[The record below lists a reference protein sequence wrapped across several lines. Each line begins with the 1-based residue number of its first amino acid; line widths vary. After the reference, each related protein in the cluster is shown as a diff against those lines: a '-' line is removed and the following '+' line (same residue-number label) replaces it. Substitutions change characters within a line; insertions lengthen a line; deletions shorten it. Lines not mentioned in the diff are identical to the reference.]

1 MCDRPAWQ
9 TVIVSVEPSRHR
21 FTVDEY
27 EALGRLEE
35 FCGGPRLELIE
46 GEIVEMTPIGP
57 DHAGDVMWLHAELMP
72 RLGGRA
78 VIRVQNP
85 LRLGDLS
92 EPEPDLTVL
101 VPPLDRYRRRHPMAE
116 DVLLLVEVSNSSLRF
131 DRATKV
137 PLYARHGVAEVWIVD
152 LTGETVEVYRQPSP
166 EGYSTVDRRGRG
178 ESVSP
183 ATFPDIELSVDELL
197 G

>member
-1 MCDRPAWQ
+1 M
-9 TVIVSVEPSRHR
+9 IGVSVEPSPHR
-21 FTVDEY
+21 FTVGEY

-35 FCGGPRLELIE
+35 FWDGPRLELIE

-57 DHAGDVMWLHAELMP
+57 DHAWNVMWLATEFVS

-78 VIRVQNP
+78 VVRTQLP

-92 EPEPDLTVL
+92 EPEPDLTLL
-101 VPPLDRYRRRHPMAE
+101 VPPLDRYRRRHPVAE
-116 DVLLLVEVSNSSLRF
+116 DVLLLIEVSNSSLRF
-131 DRATKV
+131 DRQTKV

-152 LTGETVEVYRQPSP
+152 LAGETVEVYRQPSA
-166 EGYSTVDRRGRG
+166 EGYGLVERHGRG
-178 ESVSP
+178 ETVSP
-183 ATFPDIELSVDELL
+183 AAFPDVELSVSDLL